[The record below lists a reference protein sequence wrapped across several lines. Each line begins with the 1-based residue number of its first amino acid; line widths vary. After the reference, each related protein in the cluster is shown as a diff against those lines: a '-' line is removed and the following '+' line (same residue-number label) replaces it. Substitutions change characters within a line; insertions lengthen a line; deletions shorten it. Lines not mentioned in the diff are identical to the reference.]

1 LEFSPRD
8 AFSDDIC
15 GAPRLTE
22 RQHSGGPLGAAGGL
36 LIGGLL
42 ELRKG
47 LLELGSQCFLRE
59 PQALNLP
66 PAAEPP
72 PLGAA
77 AEATVEAPVV
87 EEKLANLVLCRSR
100 PSFAGDWLLQRA
112 DGDFDTFLSDVGMSW
127 LNRKAAMA
135 LNYGVGRVRITC
147 EQPCEDDFTFLKLL
161 ADPRKSEAR
170 SCFHVGAG
178 SFPVSDDI
186 GTLIANA
193 SWEGEVLHFAARID
207 ASGLPL
213 TMLMYLNGDGALVE
227 EMISS
232 KGTSVKYVFA
242 AQI

>member
-1 LEFSPRD
+1 M
-8 AFSDDIC
+8 
-15 GAPRLTE
+15 
-22 RQHSGGPLGAAGGL
+22 
-36 LIGGLL
+36 
-42 ELRKG
+42 ELRACM
-47 LLELGSQCFLRE
+47 LELGSQCFLRE
-59 PQALNLP
+59 PPALNLP
-66 PAAEPP
+66 AASELPP
-72 PLGAA
+72 PGAA
-77 AEATVEAPVV
+77 AEAAAEAPVV
-87 EEKLANLVLCRSR
+87 EEKRANLVLCRSR

-147 EQPCEDDFTFLKLL
+147 EQPSGDDFTFLKVL
-161 ADPRKSEAR
+161 ADPRKNEAR

-178 SFPVSDDI
+178 SFPVNDDI
-186 GTLIANA
+186 GTLTANA
-193 SWEGEVLHFAARID
+193 SWEGEVLHFAATID

-213 TMLMYLNGDGALVE
+213 TMLMYLNSDGAFVE